1 MIKDPKKPFC
11 SVDQLHAVLNK
22 LAKWRMLF
30 AGWQLGSRSTED
42 PECKAV
48 RDHREA
54 TLLLRAE
61 MTALTTLLIRSGV
74 FTQQDWQD
82 ALHDEA
88 VQLDKDLEK
97 RFPGVS
103 TSEFGLTFDVAR
115 NDEIQSWMKG
125 WKP

>member
-1 MIKDPKKPFC
+1 MIKNPKKPFC
-11 SVDQLHAVLNK
+11 SVEQLHAVLNK

-30 AGWQLGSRSTED
+30 AGWQLGTRPKED
-42 PECKAV
+42 PESQAV
-48 RDHREA
+48 RDHREV

-61 MTALTTLLIRSGV
+61 VSAMVALLIRSGV
-74 FTQQDWQD
+74 FTEQDWHD

-97 RFPGVS
+97 RFPGAS
-103 TSEFGLTFDVAR
+103 TSEIGLSFDVSR
-115 NDEIQSWMKG
+115 TPEIQSWMKG